1 MILKI
6 ADEFSDVPGP
16 RFKNE
21 GDYSGEEFRERLLK
35 PRFDQAEASGEKLL
49 VDLDGGFG
57 YATSFLEEAFGGL
70 ARQYSPE
77 TVLEVLE
84 FKSEDEPYLSSDI
97 VRYIR
102 EAKTGAHA
110 VQ

>member
-6 ADEFSDVPGP
+6 AEEFADMPGP
-16 RFKNE
+16 RFKYE
-21 GDYSGEEFRERLLK
+21 GDYSGEEFREQLLK
-35 PRFDQAEASGEKLL
+35 PKFEEASASGEKLL

-57 YATSFLEEAFGGL
+57 YAKSFLEEAFGGL
-70 ARQYSPE
+70 AREYLPE
-77 TVLEVLE
+77 SVLEVLE

-102 EAKTGAHA
+102 EARTGAHA